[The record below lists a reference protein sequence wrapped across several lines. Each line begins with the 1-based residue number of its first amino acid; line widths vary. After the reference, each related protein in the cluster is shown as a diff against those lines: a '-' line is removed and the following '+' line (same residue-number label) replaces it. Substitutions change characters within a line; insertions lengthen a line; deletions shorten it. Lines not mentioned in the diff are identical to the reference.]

1 MAKPSKKI
9 KVEEKVVCDVCHGA
23 GQDPEGV
30 SCLNCERKEYF
41 YDKRNDKVYM

>member
-1 MAKPSKKI
+1 MAKPSEKI

-30 SCLNCERKEYF
+30 SCLNCEGKGYF
-41 YDKRNDKVYM
+41 NDKPSDKD